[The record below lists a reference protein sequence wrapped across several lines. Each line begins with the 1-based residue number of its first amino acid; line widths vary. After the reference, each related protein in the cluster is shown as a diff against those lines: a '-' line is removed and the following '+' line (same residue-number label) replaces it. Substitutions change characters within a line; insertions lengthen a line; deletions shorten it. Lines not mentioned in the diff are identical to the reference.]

1 MPLQVVACEGEGS
14 RLCGAVPV
22 RKGGLFDLERDG
34 AFRWIDSV
42 ASKMAAH
49 AQRSVFVFFGRA
61 VEFVAGGKLD
71 AICPKY
77 LQSVSSVCSEY
88 LDALRTG
95 PVSRTAR
102 TV

>member
-77 LQSVSSVCSEY
+77 
-88 LDALRTG
+88 RG
-95 PVSRTAR
+95 RR
-102 TV
+102 TVCKSDRWLWNSPSDAVDRAST